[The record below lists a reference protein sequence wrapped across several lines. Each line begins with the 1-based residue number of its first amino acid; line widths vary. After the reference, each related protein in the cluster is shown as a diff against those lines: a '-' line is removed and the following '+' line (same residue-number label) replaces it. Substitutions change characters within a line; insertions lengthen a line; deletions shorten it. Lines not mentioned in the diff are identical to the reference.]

1 MDLRLGILGERGVGQ
16 EGTRRMHYTSLK
28 HFRKRIKI
36 PSSSPVSKHHLALCS
51 LWLSGET
58 QGII

>member
-16 EGTRRMHYTSLK
+16 EGTRRMHYTSLE

-36 PSSSPVSKHHLALCS
+36 PSLHL
-51 LWLSGET
+51 
-58 QGII
+58 